1 MTIITATTP
10 REKALRDIILD
21 ILKQKQDKWVS
32 GQMLAN
38 RLSITRYAV
47 WKTITILKNEGY
59 GIKSKARRGYRLP
72 DIPDLDLMQAHE
84 ISARLHTS
92 VLGKRGIVR
101 YVRTDSTNSRAK
113 ELAIAGAAEGVLVIA
128 EEQTQGRGRFD
139 RHWFSPKGENIYTS
153 LILRPFLPPEAVSQM
168 VILTAVAAAEALIAT
183 TSLPVTVKW
192 PNDILIGGRKIGGL
206 LMEMD
211 MKMDVIDY
219 MVVGLGINVNSTAER
234 FPKEIR
240 EKTTS
245 VLMETG
251 KLFSRISLLCKY
263 LEVLEHGYNVFRE
276 SGFEPIIT
284 RWKTL
289 TKMMGKQISIQT
301 INGSYK
307 GVIVDMDHN
316 GFLIIQNDQGSEQRL
331 FSGDIKFM

>member
-1 MTIITATTP
+1 
-10 REKALRDIILD
+10 
-21 ILKQKQDKWVS
+21 
-32 GQMLAN
+32 
-38 RLSITRYAV
+38 
-47 WKTITILKNEGY
+47 
-59 GIKSKARRGYRLP
+59 
-72 DIPDLDLMQAHE
+72 
-84 ISARLHTS
+84 
-92 VLGKRGIVR
+92 
-101 YVRTDSTNSRAK
+101 
-113 ELAIAGAAEGVLVIA
+113 
-128 EEQTQGRGRFD
+128 
-139 RHWFSPKGENIYTS
+139 
-153 LILRPFLPPEAVSQM
+153 
-168 VILTAVAAAEALIAT
+168 
-183 TSLPVTVKW
+183 
-192 PNDILIGGRKIGGL
+192 
-206 LMEMD
+206 
-211 MKMDVIDY
+211 
-219 MVVGLGINVNSTAER
+219 MVVGLGIIVYSTAER